1 MRVAGIKVG
10 DLLISLGKNEIANS
24 KEFASRFANMPL
36 GGEVPVVYMRAGKE
50 YRTRVA
56 LTAAPEDPPR
66 NLTVI
71 KGYSPFAGAEVGNL
85 SPALADELRMDPRET
100 GVVVTKITGGRAY
113 EVGFRR
119 RDIIKKINGRKIS
132 NVDDIVRA
140 SGADPEYWQ
149 LDIKRKG
156 RIIKTELPGY

>member
-1 MRVAGIKVG
+1 MVTI
-10 DLLISLGKNEIANS
+10 
-24 KEFASRFANMPL
+24 
-36 GGEVPVVYMRAGKE
+36 RAGPSSE
-50 YRTRVA
+50 PASLRTPHR
-56 LTAAPEDPPR
+56 AAPEDPPR

-100 GVVVTKITGGRAY
+100 GVVITNIKGGRAY

-119 RDIIKKINGRKIS
+119 RDIIKKINGRKIGS
-132 NVDDIVRA
+132 VADLAKA
-140 SGADPEYWQ
+140 SRTDPEYWR

-156 RIIKTELPGY
+156 RVRKVAS

>member
-1 MRVAGIKVG
+1 MR
-10 DLLISLGKNEIANS
+10 SGK
-24 KEFASRFANMPL
+24 KF
-36 GGEVPVVYMRAGKE
+36 
-50 YRTRVA
+50 RTRVA

-100 GVVVTKITGGRAY
+100 GVVITNIKGGRAY

-119 RDIIKKINGRKIS
+119 RDIIKKINGRKIGS
-132 NVDDIVRA
+132 VADLAKA
-140 SGADPEYWQ
+140 SRTDPEYWR

-156 RIIKTELPGY
+156 RVIKTELPGY